1 MKLESKLNNFRRF
14 QIRIVMLNPQFLD
27 DVDPTG
33 TQLLNNNIF
42 TVEKLEITWTR
53 LPCFFYNAEKVRLQ
67 TSKKT
72 LAFFCFAYMPE
83 NTRLYPDPLD

>member
-14 QIRIVMLNPQFLD
+14 QRRIVMLNPQFLD

-42 TVEKLEITWTR
+42 TVEKLVITWTR
-53 LPCFFYNAEKVRLQ
+53 LPCFFIMQRRFACKPA
-67 TSKKT
+67 KKPQIFSV
-72 LAFFCFAYMPE
+72 LPAYQK
-83 NTRLYPDPLD
+83 TRGCIRIR